1 MNNDSCIT
9 GHCPVEKAQKLAF
22 FGNRREETALSYGIE
37 MTSANGKW
45 LGNTEDEMRSGPL
58 DRNFG
63 TSSQCRK
70 LICFAFLTVQIR
82 LLPIT
87 IRSLRPCG
95 HLLKFQQMW
104 ENKMQGCRGSLPMR
118 DEQLPIQLQQSESF
132 FVIVHGR
139 PIENIP
145 PGFTAFNTSGSIHDV
160 FIAFFNGLFINEWNE
175 EGRERCREGG
185 GWMRTSKVARSK
197 LG

>member
-63 TSSQCRK
+63 TSSKCLT
-70 LICFAFLTVQIR
+70 LICFALLTVQSR
-82 LLPIT
+82 RLPIT
-87 IRSLRPCG
+87 IRSLRPSG
-95 HLLKFQQMW
+95 YLLKFQQMW
-104 ENKMQGCRGSLPMR
+104 ENNLQRCRSSLPTR
-118 DEQLPIQLQQSESF
+118 DKQLPIQLQQSGSF
-132 FVIVHGR
+132 FVFVNGR

-145 PGFTAFNTSGSIHDV
+145 PGFTTFHTSGAIHDV
-160 FIAFFNGLFINEWNE
+160 FIAFFKGLFINEWDE
-175 EGRERCREGG
+175 EGKERE
-185 GWMRTSKVARSK
+185 K
-197 LG
+197 